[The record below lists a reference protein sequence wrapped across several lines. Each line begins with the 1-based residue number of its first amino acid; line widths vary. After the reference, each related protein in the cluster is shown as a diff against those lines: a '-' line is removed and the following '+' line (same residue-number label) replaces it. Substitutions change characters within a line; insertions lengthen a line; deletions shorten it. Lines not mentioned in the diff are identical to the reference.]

1 MNRRQRVIISILI
14 VVTAIVLLV
23 SAFNPGFLER
33 KSKTSDMTIQMILR
47 SNEGDYW
54 QNVAMGAQAA
64 VKEFGITMYV
74 TNSYD
79 QGDIEGQLQAAI
91 QSLKT
96 KPDAIVLAASDD
108 EAFGPFL
115 KAAAEL
121 HIPVIAIDSIL
132 TSGKTRSY
140 IGMDNYT
147 AGKEAL
153 DELAKQLE
161 GRGNIAIV
169 THDAAGING
178 KLREKGIRDAASDH
192 PDIRLVDQVMC
203 TGDHDS
209 CSASV
214 SKELHEQKLDGIV
227 AINIDSSIGTAMELK
242 KEQAGERIKLIG
254 FDSSPELLEMM
265 QDNQLQKLIVQNPF
279 SMGYL
284 GIKYAMEAALG
295 HKVPSRVEIERK
307 LIDKKNMFWKDNQKL
322 LFPVVQ

>member
-1 MNRRQRVIISILI
+1 MNRRRRVIISILI
-14 VVTAIVLLV
+14 FVTAAVLLL

-33 KSKTSDMTIQMILR
+33 KSRTSDMTIQVILR

-79 QGDIEGQLQAAI
+79 QGDIEGQLQAAM
-91 QSLKT
+91 QSLET

-108 EAFGPFL
+108 ESFGPFL
-115 KAAAEL
+115 KAAADR

-132 TSGKTRSY
+132 TSGKTKSY

-153 DELAKQLE
+153 DELANQLD
-161 GRGNIAIV
+161 GQGDIAIV
-169 THDAAGING
+169 THTAAGING
-178 KLREKGIRDAASDH
+178 RLREQGIRDAAANH
-192 PDIRLVDQVMC
+192 PDIHLVDRVMC
-203 TGDHDS
+203 SGDHDS

-214 SKELHEQKLDGIV
+214 SKELQEQKLDGIV
-227 AINIDSSIGTAMELK
+227 AINIVSSIGAAMELK